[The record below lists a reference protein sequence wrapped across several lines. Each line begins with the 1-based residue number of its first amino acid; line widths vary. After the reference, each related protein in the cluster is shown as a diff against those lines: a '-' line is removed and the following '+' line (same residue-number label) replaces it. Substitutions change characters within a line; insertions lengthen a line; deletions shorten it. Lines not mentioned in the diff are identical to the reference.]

1 MKITVEYLIKK
12 IAERHNLSR
21 AEAEDALRWTC
32 STIKYLIDE
41 EGCTSFRLPYL
52 FSIEFKAMLKKSFY
66 NGVKKRYEPG
76 LWVVYPK
83 VKVGPVTRKKLR
95 ESILNGL
102 NEENKKDVPS
112 KIFQTENS
120 TN

>member
-1 MKITVEYLIKK
+1 
-12 IAERHNLSR
+12 
-21 AEAEDALRWTC
+21 
-32 STIKYLIDE
+32 
-41 EGCTSFRLPYL
+41 
-52 FSIEFKAMLKKSFY
+52 MLKKSFY
-66 NGVKKRYEPG
+66 NGVKKQYEPG

-83 VKVGPVTRKKLR
+83 VKVGPITRKKLR